1 MDPEAGVGGE
11 AIAPGRIKFLRAS
24 QQIEG
29 PFLQCIGCGGI
40 IRAEL
45 AVVLSPAEGHQGEVV
60 ADELIAGAL
69 APFANGP
76 RCLIWATGMV
86 LPVLNQTGQLQN
98 AALRQGRV
106 QAAQPQPVAHGWMH
120 ARSLR

>member
-11 AIAPGRIKFLRAS
+11 AIAPGGIKFLCGP

-29 PFLQCIGCGGI
+29 SFLQGIGRGGI
-40 IRAEL
+40 VRAQL
-45 AVVLSPAEGHQGEVV
+45 AVVLSPAEDHQGEVV

-76 RCLIWATGMV
+76 RCLTWAAGML
-86 LPVLNQTGQLQN
+86 LPALNQAG
-98 AALRQGRV
+98 
-106 QAAQPQPVAHGWMH
+106 
-120 ARSLR
+120 